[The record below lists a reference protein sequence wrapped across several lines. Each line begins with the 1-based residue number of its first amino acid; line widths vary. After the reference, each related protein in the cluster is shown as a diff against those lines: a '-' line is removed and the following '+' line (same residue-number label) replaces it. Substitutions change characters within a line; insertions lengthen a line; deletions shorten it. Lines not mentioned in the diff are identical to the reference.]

1 MIIISK
7 NAQNQLHHIFK
18 VNLRFSS
25 EYGSPPIFY
34 WFCRIIAETQNID
47 NCNYLRRGR
56 EYTYRLGLSLGVAH
70 FYCEFVGKKRIIII
84 TDYDINMSMLF
95 AWKNSTDKG
104 GLIPK
109 DKKKSTPKTYRLLTT
124 KPLFGYRFVMNNKKE
139 YNLIDQNGKLIT
151 QWFRNIKR
159 LQKPYGEYQIIAY
172 INVRGQLCGLGYDGK
187 VYNINKLWKDAYLS
201 ECINFIINRALY
213 EIQKQNLN
221 ESKDGVIRL
230 NESQMYS
237 IIKEIVQYLVA

>member
-1 MIIISK
+1 MVVFKKYAYNVLLKVLSS
-7 NAQNQLHHIFK
+7 NLHI
-18 VNLRFSS
+18 SS

-34 WFCRIIAETQNID
+34 WYRKMLEESHNIE
-47 NCNYLRRGR
+47 NCNYLRRGN
-56 EYTYRLGLSLGVAH
+56 YKYKLGYSLGIADVI
-70 FYCEFVGKKRIIII
+70 CEFVGRKRVLIIK
-84 TDYDINMSMLF
+84 DYTINTRALF
-95 AWKNSTDKG
+95 SWKNNASKG

-109 DKKKSTPKTYRLLTT
+109 NKKKSTPKEFRILTT

-151 QWFRNIKR
+151 QWFRNVKR

-201 ECINFIINRALY
+201 ECINFVISKALF
-213 EIQKQNLN
+213 EIQRQNLN

-230 NESQMYS
+230 NENQLRS
-237 IIKEIVQYLVA
+237 IIKEIVQCLVA